1 MTTENSTPRDD
12 EQTPADENEATS
24 ASASEST
31 SEETTAD
38 STLGAAAPPAIPRE
52 DDEPAP
58 LVEPA
63 SDADRSASD
72 TSAQTSV
79 LPEQTTDSA
88 RDHVS
93 DARTERFDPP
103 PAPAGGSD
111 VDPSRD
117 DTPTTVAPAAAAGA
131 GAGAA
136 AASTSPP
143 AQPQVVYV
151 SAPTPPRKK
160 GARGVG
166 AAVVLLSTGIFA
178 VLYAAVTLVLALTLR
193 ADGINGI
200 TDYLATPPFWLP
212 VVVFG
217 LAHLLLVI
225 LVNRAGWWAHV
236 LGGFLVAVVVWLGF
250 IGAALIAS
258 GTIGGTAAD
267 QQAVFL
273 QQLVNPLGVA
283 AAVLAREIPIWVG
296 GIVAR
301 RGRTVTTRNAE
312 ARERYESEMAE
323 HRASTTPQGTAATR

>member
-12 EQTPADENEATS
+12 EQTPAAENEATS

-31 SEETTAD
+31 SDETTSD

-63 SDADRSASD
+63 RDADSSASD
-72 TSAQTSV
+72 TSAETRV
-79 LPEQTTDSA
+79 LPEQTTDSDRDSDSALA
-88 RDHVS
+88 RD
-93 DARTERFDPP
+93 E
-103 PAPAGGSD
+103 
-111 VDPSRD
+111 
-117 DTPTTVAPAAAAGA
+117 TPTTVAPAAAHA

-136 AASTSPP
+136 AGTTAP

-178 VLYAAVTLVLALTLR
+178 VLYAAITAVLALTLR
-193 ADGINGI
+193 AEGINGI
-200 TDYLATPPFWLP
+200 ADYLATPPFWLP
-212 VVVFG
+212 VVVFF

-225 LVNRAGWWAHV
+225 IVNRAGWWAHV

-250 IGAALIAS
+250 IGAAFIAS

-323 HRASTTPQGTAATR
+323 HRASTNPQGTATTR